1 MAEDATSGAADGK
14 VKAELKDDPER
25 TGVYSTSFT
34 LNNLTDKEQRYT
46 LSADLFTQ
54 DLFDLYNEGVYFLD
68 IWTTPCVPMWSG
80 LWTARPCG
88 PETEIGNMDFN
99 GDGIVNG
106 EDAQALLDYVTGIRT
121 ELHDAEHADLN
132 SDGEINAY
140 DAYLFLQRFNSGV
153 LTLPA
158 NGKVEV
164 SVTIRLTSE
173 QKEKLDANYPVG
185 AYVEGFLPH

>member
-1 MAEDATSGAADGK
+1 
-14 VKAELKDDPER
+14 
-25 TGVYSTSFT
+25 
-34 LNNLTDKEQRYT
+34 
-46 LSADLFTQ
+46 
-54 DLFDLYNEGVYFLD
+54 
-68 IWTTPCVPMWSG
+68 
-80 LWTARPCG
+80 
-88 PETEIGNMDFN
+88 MDFN

-121 ELHDAEHADLN
+121 APHDAEHADLN

-173 QKEKLDANYPVG
+173 QKDILRRFDDSAEEAQYKEKK
-185 AYVEGFLPH
+185 GFFEKMKDLFK

>member
-1 MAEDATSGAADGK
+1 
-14 VKAELKDDPER
+14 
-25 TGVYSTSFT
+25 
-34 LNNLTDKEQRYT
+34 
-46 LSADLFTQ
+46 
-54 DLFDLYNEGVYFLD
+54 
-68 IWTTPCVPMWSG
+68 
-80 LWTARPCG
+80 
-88 PETEIGNMDFN
+88 MDFN

-185 AYVEGFLPH
+185 HGLQQVLLHCRCPQNFQHLRHLLHAD